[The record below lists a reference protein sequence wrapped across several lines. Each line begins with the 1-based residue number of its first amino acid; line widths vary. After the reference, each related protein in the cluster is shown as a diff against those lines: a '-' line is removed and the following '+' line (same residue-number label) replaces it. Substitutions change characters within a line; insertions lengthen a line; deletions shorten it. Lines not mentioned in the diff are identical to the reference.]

1 MKHKIKIFTVL
12 FFCFHIIFVHFN
24 LFSHVT
30 QIAKVMA
37 EKEAVPVSVRPF
49 SPIEQKARVAKDEV
63 VVKSKEAEIAKKEQ
77 NKLVKKEETV
87 DPKKEATPKKSKAD
101 SPSASL
107 FQEHQPAYAW
117 NQPKEGK
124 RRFEFHI
131 IGGLSTESFYDSR
144 QVFGSR
150 HDELMFVPLQQKF
163 DNRGL
168 DINDKDQFNMLGFRT
183 CIGLHVKGPQ
193 LWGAKTS
200 AIIEGEFNG
209 LASGDVNDPN
219 VSRLERA
226 RLDTTR
232 LFRLERAHFNFA
244 WRNTNLLVGHYYH
257 PLVLDEMFPET
268 ISRAHGRGY
277 DPFDW
282 HPQIK
287 LRHRMDNFEGV
298 LAVSKRFYDE
308 AARLATTPDL
318 FAQLNFHINDQHIL
332 GAGINYHV
340 QVPRIATDLGYK
352 TTEHISSIY
361 PFVFALIRAR
371 QFDIKA
377 RFTYLENGS
386 IYDIIGSYAV
396 TQRNEATDEWK
407 LTNIR
412 TLSFW
417 TEFIYKKFSKVEP
430 ALFVGIS
437 KNIGAPENIVK
448 GYTATITEDCEDR
461 EICLPLLDRVSSIF
475 PNIDYMFI
483 LSPRIR
489 VRFGNFTLGA
499 EIEFVRAAFA
509 KTRFDQDGWERDY
522 DNRYRVVNS
531 TPVSTFR
538 FLLATFYH
546 FDYIPFSWK

>member
-1 MKHKIKIFTVL
+1 MKHKITFFIFVL
-12 FFCFHIIFVHFN
+12 FCLQTICVHC
-24 LFSHVT
+24 SVVSPSK
-30 QIAKVMA
+30 KVPKVVET
-37 EKEAVPVSVRPF
+37 EKELVDQVKKTKD
-49 SPIEQKARVAKDEV
+49 ILDKAKNEKKDK
-63 VVKSKEAEIAKKEQ
+63 KSKEEAKK
-77 NKLVKKEETV
+77 KIAI
-87 DPKKEATPKKSKAD
+87 D
-101 SPSASL
+101 
-107 FQEHQPAYAW
+107 EHKPAYAMR
-117 NQPKEGK
+117 PTKEGK

-144 QVFGSR
+144 QVFGFW
-150 HDELMFVPLQQKF
+150 HDQVPLIPLRPKL
-163 DNRGL
+163 DPRGC
-168 DINDKDQFNMLGFRT
+168 DINDKDQLNMLGFRT

-200 AIIEGEFNG
+200 VVVEGEFNG
-209 LASGDVNDPN
+209 LPSGDINDPSI
-219 VSRLERA
+219 SRFERV

-232 LFRLERAHFNFA
+232 LFRLERAHFNFV
-244 WRNTNLLVGHYYH
+244 WRNTNLLAGHYYH
-257 PLVLDEMFPET
+257 PLVLDEVFPET
-268 ISRAHGRGY
+268 ISRSHGRGY
-277 DPFDW
+277 DPFDY

-287 LRHRMDNFEGV
+287 LRHRIDNFEGV

-308 AARLATTPDL
+308 GARLAATPDL
-318 FAQLNFHINDQHIL
+318 FGQLNFHINDKHIL

-340 QVPRIATDLGYK
+340 QVPRLATDAGYK

-361 PFVFALIRAR
+361 PFVFALIKAR

-386 IYDIIGSYAV
+386 QYNIMGSYGV
-396 TQRNEATDEWK
+396 TQRNEATDEWR

-437 KNIGAPENIVK
+437 KNIGSSENIIK
-448 GYTATITEDCEDR
+448 GYSTTITEDCVERD
-461 EICLPLLDRVSSIF
+461 ICVPLLDRSILF
-475 PNIDYMFI
+475 YPDYMFI
-483 LSPRIR
+483 LAPRIR
-489 VRFGNFTLGA
+489 ARFGNFTLGA

-509 KTRFDQDGWERDY
+509 KTRFDEDGWENDY
-522 DNRYRVVNS
+522 DNRFRIVN
-531 TPVSTFR
+531 TVSVSNFR